1 MVHLITSI
9 ILPHFNMKTFSGSAR
24 LFRHL
29 PMTRKGLCLVLA
41 IGTIIFAAGCGK
53 KDAAS
58 TPPPP
63 ATTTVTQTAASPET
77 PAAATAAPAA
87 APEPANAGPVPP
99 APTMEP
105 VTAAPNNGMSFLQQ
119 LNRASI
125 TFKMQNRR
133 NPSTPEELA
142 AFAGVQLPPP
152 PAGKNYA
159 MNPKGYIVLVD
170 AAKK

>member
-1 MVHLITSI
+1 MYAVLRHHYMK
-9 ILPHFNMKTFSGSAR
+9 ILSDPAPSVRQPSTNAA
-24 LFRHL
+24 
-29 PMTRKGLCLVLA
+29 GLCLMLA
-41 IGTIIFAAGCGK
+41 LSTAILAAGCGK

-87 APEPANAGPVPP
+87 AAEPANAGPVPP